1 MEENQYILK
10 PDGIL
15 DRGFAISLIHELDI
29 RRSVRITVDASG
41 IVRALHE
48 GVDELLR
55 AERAGDLAVSEWIH
69 LPEDMAVL
77 LQLNGIPV
85 SRRSAILGMRGILG
99 PTDEL
104 STEDGHGAARDSAD
118 VIKHT
123 VLCRRCEA
131 QLSVG
136 APGLYA
142 CPACGVRFYADS
154 LARLVPY
161 EPIHT

>member
-10 PDGIL
+10 VEGIL
-15 DRGFAISLIHELDI
+15 DRGFAISLIHELDV
-29 RRSVRITVDASG
+29 RRNGRITVDASG

-55 AERAGDLAVSEWIH
+55 AERAGDIAVSEWTH

-85 SRRSAILGMRGILG
+85 SRRTAILGMRGILG
-99 PTDEL
+99 PTDEMTSGDTDPVD
-104 STEDGHGAARDSAD
+104 STHETKR
-118 VIKHT
+118 T

-131 QLSVG
+131 ELAVG
-136 APGLYA
+136 PPGLYA
-142 CPACGVRFYADS
+142 CPACGVRFYADA

-161 EPIHT
+161 EPIHI